1 MSTTE
6 FYIDAPRIV
15 ISHLDSAQD
24 SHCDFLVALYDSDEN
39 KARTTTS
46 APMPDRE
53 SARANIE
60 STNHHIGTSGYGR
73 YLVSLKMP
81 TVSAATEA
89 ENIPFSERVKA
100 YTKIG
105 LVSVKVRKFEGA
117 PLAPDIGYRLLPAFH
132 GKGFAT
138 EAAGAMV
145 RWFEEQKGQMEFFG
159 FCDPANEGSKAVL
172 RRIGFEEKGVK
183 DIRGLKPG
191 GEIIRA
197 VVFSKGL
204 TNNLEKYGLS

>member
-1 MSTTE
+1 MVATE

-24 SHCDFLVALYDSDEN
+24 SHCDFLVTLYNSDPN
-39 KARTTTS
+39 RARTTVS

-60 STNHHIGTSGYGR
+60 SNNDIWTSGYGR
-73 YLVSLKMP
+73 YLVSLKTP
-81 TVSAATEA
+81 ATSAAAEA
-89 ENIPFSERVKA
+89 EDIPFSERVKA

-105 LVSVKVRKFEGA
+105 LVSVKLRKFEGA

-138 EAAGAMV
+138 EAAAAMV
-145 RWFEEQKGQMEFFG
+145 RWFEEEKGQAEFFG
-159 FCDPANEGSKAVL
+159 YCDPDNEGSKAVL

-183 DIRGLKPG
+183 DIKGLKPD
-191 GEIIRA
+191 GE
-197 VVFSKGL
+197 VVRGMVFAKGL
-204 TNNLEKYGLS
+204 TKGLEEYGLS